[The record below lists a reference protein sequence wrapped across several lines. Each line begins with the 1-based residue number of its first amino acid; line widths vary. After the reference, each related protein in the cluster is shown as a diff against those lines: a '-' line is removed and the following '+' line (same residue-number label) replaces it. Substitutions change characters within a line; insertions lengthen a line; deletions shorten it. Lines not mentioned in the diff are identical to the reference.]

1 MCNPGVVPLVLV
13 HARPLLV
20 GTPQGA
26 TGYLEADLR
35 DPAAVLVGAART
47 LDFDRPVALML
58 MGSSERSDSSSAI
71 PEPAGQPP
79 RG

>member
-35 DPAAVLVGAART
+35 DPAAVLVGAA
-47 LDFDRPVALML
+47 
-58 MGSSERSDSSSAI
+58 
-71 PEPAGQPP
+71 
-79 RG
+79 